1 MGRKDWRRRK
11 FFLVSYNDKTHKLVG
26 HRKALLSI
34 FCRLKLEGK
43 RKEIACISFQI
54 HWFVKYYAPVISLK
68 NGCSELFNP
77 EHSPFH
83 HCHFSANAV
92 LLSKV

>member
-34 FCRLKLEGK
+34 FCRLSW
-43 RKEIACISFQI
+43 KERERACISFQI
-54 HWFVKYYAPVISLK
+54 HRFVKCHPPVISLK

-77 EHSPFH
+77 EHSPFIIVTSVQMQ
-83 HCHFSANAV
+83 FGSV
-92 LLSKV
+92 KV